1 MKTTISDAD
10 KLRGGYYTPLELA
23 EWLCNWAIQHGSDTV
38 FEPSCGDGVF
48 LRAAGRRLIEL
59 GVSRTG
65 IGQLLHGVELHGRE
79 AARAQQL
86 FLESFKTKAP
96 PRVET
101 ADLFQWLIR
110 NPDPRFDVVVGN
122 PPFVRYQNFP
132 EPSRSLAMAMMEQ
145 QGLRPNKLTNT
156 WVPFVVAASM
166 RVRPD
171 GRLAM
176 VVPAELL
183 QVSYAGQLR
192 MYLVDRFRRI
202 EIVACNEM
210 FFDGAEQEV
219 VLLLAEGKL
228 ERASSENRCL
238 INLTEFSTIAEL
250 MRSAPA
256 AEPEAPKFV
265 NHNTEKWLKYFLTAR
280 EIDFMRGLRLSP
292 NVTTLNDHAEIDVGV
307 VTGKNDF
314 FVLSQEQSTANG
326 LGRYEWPLVGRSA
339 QLEGAIFSGAD
350 LKKLTSENS
359 RVFLFYV
366 PPETNGD
373 LTAGARRY
381 IAQGEVEMVHKGY
394 KCSIREPWFSVPSVW
409 KPDCFLF
416 RQIYD
421 FPRAVLNLSG
431 ATSTDTIHRMSCR
444 TKADAAVV
452 AASLYTHLT
461 AASAE
466 IEGRSYGGG
475 VLELEPT
482 EAERL
487 LVPKDLGGGLSIE
500 EIDAKIRNG
509 GLEEV
514 LKENDRMI
522 LKERLGLTEAEC
534 RLLRGIW
541 DKMRARRRTRGRKKE
556 AVAN

>member
-1 MKTTISDAD
+1 
-10 KLRGGYYTPLELA
+10 L
-23 EWLCNWAIQHGSDTV
+23 Q
-38 FEPSCGDGVF
+38 
-48 LRAAGRRLIEL
+48 
-59 GVSRTG
+59 
-65 IGQLLHGVELHGRE
+65 GVELHGGE
-79 AARAQQL
+79 AARAQEL
-86 FLESFKTKAP
+86 FLESFPAKTP
-96 PRVET
+96 PNVET
-101 ADLFQWLIR
+101 ADLFQWLLR
-110 NPDPRFDVVVGN
+110 NPDARFDVVVGN

-166 RVRPD
+166 RVRPG

-192 MYLVDRFRRI
+192 MFLADQFRRI

-228 ERASSENRCL
+228 KTVSQENRCL
-238 INLTEFSTIAEL
+238 INLTEFATVAEL
-250 MRSAPA
+250 LRSKPAP
-256 AEPEAPKFV
+256 EPETPKFV
-265 NHNTEKWLKYFLTAR
+265 QHDTEKWLKYFLTAR
-280 EIDFMRGLRLSP
+280 EIDFMRKLRLSP
-292 NVTTLNDHAEIDVGV
+292 NITTLNAHAEIDVGV
-307 VTGKNDF
+307 VTGKNEF
-314 FVLSQEQSTANG
+314 FVLSQEQTTANG
-326 LGRYEWPLVGRSA
+326 LQPYEWPLVGRSA
-339 QLEGAIFSGAD
+339 QLDGAIFSGAD
-350 LKKLTSENS
+350 LKRLTGENS
-359 RVFLFYV
+359 RVFLFYI
-366 PPETNGD
+366 PPETNGT
-373 LTAGARRY
+373 LTAAARRY
-381 IAQGEVEMVHKGY
+381 IAQGEVELVHKGY
-394 KCSIREPWFSVPSVW
+394 KCSVREPWFSVPSVW

-421 FPRAVLNLSG
+421 FPRAVLNLSK
-431 ATSTDTIHRMSCR
+431 ATSTDTIHRMTCKP
-444 TKADAAVV
+444 KAAAAVV

-487 LVPKDLGGGLSIE
+487 LVPKELGGGLSIK
-500 EIDAKIRNG
+500 EIDAKIRTGN
-509 GLEEV
+509 LEDV
-514 LKENDRMI
+514 LQENDRLI
-522 LKERLGLTEAEC
+522 LKGRLGMSDAEC

-556 AVAN
+556 TAEK